1 MHFDKR
7 RITTTTA
14 KEESWGL
21 TPEEKAALEKMD
33 KVNHKKYDEPILLDE
48 GLCDFDVDLPE
59 GQKDLFPAKDER
71 AAEEDEQDSVCYPP
85 SDTPPLPIKECE
97 VNDLSRGVIRL
108 LFIETCI
115 ELADENASHAD
126 VIMQKCG
133 KWFRGVEHEPYYQ
146 TCPSIP
152 EQNEEEYYTLMD
164 AAGDDNESVSSVGNV
179 SNPDGEDD
187 LQDNEITSTA
197 MDPDQQDEFCV
208 S

>member
-1 MHFDKR
+1 MN
-7 RITTTTA
+7 T
-14 KEESWGL
+14 
-21 TPEEKAALEKMD
+21 EK
-33 KVNHKKYDEPILLDE
+33 HKKHNEPFLLNDCFADYD
-48 GLCDFDVDLPE
+48 VPE
-59 GQKDLFPAKDER
+59 GQNDLFQASEER
-71 AAEEDEQDSVCYPP
+71 AGEQDDEQDSLGYVP
-85 SDTPPLPIKECE
+85 SDTPPSPIRECE
-97 VNDLSRGVIRL
+97 VNDLSLGVMRL
-108 LFIETCI
+108 LFTETCI

-126 VIMQKCG
+126 AIIQKCG

-152 EQNEEEYYTLMD
+152 EQSEEEYYTLMD

-197 MDPDQQDEFCV
+197 MDPDQLDEFCV